1 MSSDQIGKLFYV
13 YLFYGNMI
21 QFTNKS
27 SDESWLILR
36 LRLFTKKTGVY
47 DYVKW
52 RNVYL
57 FYVYVYLRKK
67 TGVYEYVKWRKVY
80 LFYVYVYLHKF
91 LFSLHI
97 RQL

>member
-36 LRLFTKKTGVY
+36 LRLFTKKNGSLRICQVT
-47 DYVKW
+47 KSLLIL
-52 RNVYL
+52 RLRL
-57 FYVYVYLRKK
+57 F
-67 TGVYEYVKWRKVY
+67 T
-80 LFYVYVYLHKF
+80 
-91 LFSLHI
+91 
-97 RQL
+97 